1 MEFRQKV
8 DDSFTELKT
17 VISKTA
23 LALKTG
29 DDKGQIEQ
37 LSKSLARCFYTVN
50 QIVKQVDTERSYL
63 KNLQDDVKSLEKQV
77 EEQEK
82 AKKSLEKFLTLT

>member
-8 DDSFTELKT
+8 EDSFNELKN
-17 VISKTA
+17 VINKTA
-23 LALKTG
+23 LAVKTG
-29 DDKGQIEQ
+29 DDKGQIEY
-37 LSKSLARCFYTVN
+37 LSKSLAKCFYTVN
-50 QIVKQVDTERSYL
+50 QIAKQVDNERTYL

-82 AKKSLEKFLTLT
+82 VKTSLEKFLTL